1 MQGLYFPVS
10 SSFFIEL
17 LDLFYRKDLFM
28 SVTPFTIVYGPAPQ
42 QFAELY
48 LPPGTEPFRVVLL
61 IHGGFWRAPYDLS
74 LMAGLAQDLV
84 SRNFAVWNV
93 EYRRIGDPGGG
104 WPGTFQDLAQGADF
118 LYSLAATYNL
128 DLKHVVAIGHSA
140 GGQLGLW
147 LATRHR
153 LPSSEIT
160 IGTQPLSLTGVISL
174 AGANDLEQVWQ
185 LHLGGDAAIALL
197 GGSPEEYPLRY
208 QLASPAAQL
217 PLGIPQTLIHGDAD
231 NRVPLIVSQD
241 YATHATQAGDRIRL
255 IELLGADHFD
265 LIDPGTSAWSITV
278 AELEAFFNG
287 LEWTLSR
294 SV

>member
-1 MQGLYFPVS
+1 
-10 SSFFIEL
+10 
-17 LDLFYRKDLFM
+17 M
-28 SVTPFTIVYGPAPQ
+28 SVTPFTIGYGPAPQ

-48 LPPGTEPFRVVLL
+48 LPPGTGPFPVILL

-104 WPGTFQDLAQGADF
+104 WPGTFQDLAQAADF
-118 LYSLAATYNL
+118 LYSLASLHHL
-128 DLKHVVAIGHSA
+128 DLKRTVAIGHSA
-140 GGQLGLW
+140 GGHLGLW
-147 LATRHR
+147 LAARHR

-185 LHLGGDAAIALL
+185 LHLGGDAAIDLL

-217 PLGIPQTLIHGDAD
+217 PLGIPQTLIHGDTD

-241 YATHATQAGDRIRL
+241 YATQATQAGDRIKL
-255 IELLGADHFD
+255 IELLGTDHFV

-278 AELEAFFNG
+278 AELEAF
-287 LEWTLSR
+287 LHY
-294 SV
+294 